1 MYRYISRPFVRDIS
15 IRNYKSWLYLP
26 HPMHSKPAAITQNL
40 LYQIAT
46 LTMSM
51 QVYSISV
58 TLGDVIFPMATKA
71 FLKIN

>member
-1 MYRYISRPFVRDIS
+1 
-15 IRNYKSWLYLP
+15 
-26 HPMHSKPAAITQNL
+26 MHSKPAAITQNL

-71 FLKIN
+71 FLKINLSWLTQ